1 MSVDSSP
8 YAPYN
13 PQFRQSGVEVT
24 AVAYAIIRSGD
35 KQFRVTP
42 GSVVRVPH
50 IDAEVG
56 AKANF
61 DVLVFGDGNDVK
73 VGAPLVGGVGVEGT
87 ILEHGRGEKI
97 IVFKMKRRKGY
108 RKKQG
113 HRQDFTAVRIDSV
126 G

>member
-1 MSVDSSP
+1 
-8 YAPYN
+8 
-13 PQFRQSGVEVT
+13 VEVT

-56 AKANF
+56 EKANF
-61 DVLVFGDGNDVK
+61 DVLVYGDGNDVK